1 MRRSGLGH
9 APILPYGVPMI
20 TIPRTD
26 LTIYPLSLGGNV
38 FGWTATKE
46 ESFKVLDRFA
56 ELGGN
61 FIDTADAYSA
71 WKEGNIGGES
81 ESIIGEW
88 MESRGNRG
96 EMIIATKVAKLA
108 TRSGLAPSNIAS
120 AAEDSLRRLRT
131 DYIDLYYA
139 HEDDEKVAQEEYL
152 SAFNNLVKAGKVRY
166 LGASNFSAER
176 LKSAAEI
183 AKENNLAPFVALQNH
198 YNILERDEYETT
210 MIPTLQELEISSIP
224 YFGLARGFL
233 TGKYRKGVTVDSVR
247 AKGVENYQNDHGYE
261 TVDRLEK
268 IAKEKSTSI
277 SSIALAWLRAQPTVI
292 APIASARTTEQLEEF
307 TPVVGLSDYE
317 LAELS
322 A

>member
-1 MRRSGLGH
+1 
-9 APILPYGVPMI
+9 MI

-26 LTIYPLSLGGNV
+26 LSIYPLSLGGNV

-61 FIDTADAYSA
+61 FIDTADVYSA
-71 WKEGNIGGES
+71 WKEGNVGGES

-88 MESRGNRG
+88 MESRGNRK
-96 EMIIATKVAKLA
+96 EMIIATKVAKLP
-108 TRSGLAPSNIAS
+108 TRAGLEPSNIAS

-139 HEDDEKVAQEEYL
+139 HEDDEKVVQEEYL
-152 SAFNNLVKAGKVRY
+152 VAFNTLVREGKVRY

-176 LKSAAEI
+176 LRSAAQI
-183 AKENNLAPFVALQNH
+183 SDQNHLAPFVALQNH
-198 YNILERDEYETT
+198 YNILEREEYEKNL
-210 MIPTLQELEISSIP
+210 IPTLKELNIASIP

-233 TGKYRKGVTVDSVR
+233 TGKYRRGVIVDSVR
-247 AKGVENYQNDHGYE
+247 AKGVEAYQNEKGYE
-261 TVDRLEK
+261 IVDRLEK
-268 IAKEKSTSI
+268 IAKAKSTSI
-277 SSIALAWLRAQPTVI
+277 ASVALAWLRAQPTVV
-292 APIASARTTEQLEEF
+292 APIASARTTEQLEEIA
-307 TPVVGLSDYE
+307 PIVGLSDLE